1 MSFCISSYQCPYVC
15 LSAWCAN
22 LYFSFNV
29 LDNLIIVFSTC
40 KWQTPASFH
49 TIPFLPLVADINI
62 VTEVAVLFS
71 QSSKGIA
78 IFLKFHFIILCPC
91 STTICMSLMNAGSH
105 LPTWTYYPKPF
116 APRPHLPIVTVT
128 LQYSLCS
135 PCLNGCCSSCSRGA
149 LANNCPPSVWLPSG
163 LVSFFPGPSR
173 LWLLFISASWYI
185 VIYLLIV
192 SSQEAVDL
200 WGNCRIFIG
209 EDLHVVNA

>member
-1 MSFCISSYQCPYVC
+1 MSFCISSYQCPYGC
-15 LSAWCAN
+15 LSTWCAN
-22 LYFSFNV
+22 LYYQFQCSWQS
-29 LDNLIIVFSTC
+29 DYRFSTC
-40 KWQTPASFH
+40 EWQTPASFH

-78 IFLKFHFIILCPC
+78 IFLKPLLSKHQQV
-91 STTICMSLMNAGSH
+91 SH
-105 LPTWTYYPKPF
+105 EHRLKS
-116 APRPHLPIVTVT
+116 AHLN
-128 LQYSLCS
+128 LLSKALCS
-135 PCLNGCCSSCSRGA
+135 KASPAHCQWPCNPASALLCLYPCCSSCSRGA
-149 LANNCPPSVWLPSG
+149 LPNNCPPSVWLPSG
-163 LVSFFPGPSR
+163 LVSFFLGPSR

-200 WGNCRIFIG
+200 WGNCRICIP